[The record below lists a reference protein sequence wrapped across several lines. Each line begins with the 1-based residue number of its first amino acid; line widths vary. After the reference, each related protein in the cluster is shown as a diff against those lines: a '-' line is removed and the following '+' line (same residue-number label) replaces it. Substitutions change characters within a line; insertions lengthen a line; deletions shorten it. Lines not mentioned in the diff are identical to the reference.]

1 MKILLAGKYVP
12 GSSREIGG
20 VQSWVATVAAELRR
34 LGHEVTLWCPE
45 WPLPAS
51 RFDLGI
57 LANVGLTG
65 AAAARCDSV
74 MAVSHG
80 IIEPERPPER
90 PPEGMP
96 VAFTSEGV
104 RDHWGGTGP
113 VIRQPID
120 LQFWS
125 PGGDGSAGLVRYSYR
140 GGLPWLADV
149 AATLGL
155 PYVHLRGVTPEQAR
169 DVLRNAACV
178 LASGRAAVEAMA
190 CGVPVV
196 ICDHRSAYQGP
207 LLDRDTLGAM
217 ARNYSGRGGEEATPD
232 AVHSASM
239 SAAINETLVRGGLR
253 RHVEQH
259 HDVRKIVPQ
268 LLDAVGI
275 AQVSAAA

>member
-1 MKILLAGKYVP
+1 MRILLAGKYVP
-12 GSSREIGG
+12 GCSREIGG

-45 WPLPAS
+45 WSLPTP

-57 LANVGLTG
+57 LANLGLTG
-65 AAAARCDSV
+65 AAVASCDN
-74 MAVSHG
+74 MLAVSHG
-80 IIEPERPPER
+80 IIDPERPPNDL
-90 PPEGMP
+90 P
-96 VAFTSEGV
+96 VVFTSEGV
-104 RDHWGGTGP
+104 RDYWGGDGP

-140 GGLPWLADV
+140 GGLAWLANV
-149 AATLGL
+149 AAMMGL
-155 PYVHLRGVTPEQAR
+155 PYQHLRGVTPTEAR

-178 LASGRAAVEAMA
+178 LASGRAAIEAMA

-207 LLDRDTLGAM
+207 LMDGFLGDAM
-217 ARNYSGRGGEEATPD
+217 TRNYSGRGGCAPDPSSLEAEVRD
-232 AVHSASM
+232 AISCGSPREHA
-239 SAAINETLVRGGLR
+239 EF
-253 RHVEQH
+253 H

-268 LLDAVGI
+268 LLE
-275 AQVSAAA
+275 AACCTC